1 MIPYSRPNTLSDLY
15 TLSQFKLLETLCNPK
30 IILQYPFG
38 KDLNFCVHGQEG
50 RAKVQLLISKAEE
63 DSSLLSYFE
72 NLVHVLEI

>member
-1 MIPYSRPNTLSDLY
+1 MYIPYPSLNCLKPYVT
-15 TLSQFKLLETLCNPK
+15 QK
-30 IILQYPFG
+30 LQYPFG

-50 RAKVQLLISKAEE
+50 HAKVQLLISKAEE